1 MDRKYSYYEIVTNV
15 GYTLVIYMPFSWEY
29 IIIKWYNV
37 IPVALIGFGYLGF
50 HAYQVRVKG
59 ETIYKFLDWKNDH
72 SILYS
77 TVGFLVLMTGFL
89 IGWAFSRIILR
100 APKKSQKVA
109 PETIESGSPE
119 TPDAGRTES
128 SPPAQKEI

>member
-1 MDRKYSYYEIVTNV
+1 VTNV
-15 GYTLVIYMPFSWEY
+15 GYTLVIYLPFSWEY

-37 IPVALIGFGYLGF
+37 IPVALTGLGYLGF
-50 HAYQVRVKG
+50 DAYQVRVKG
-59 ETIYKFLDWKNDH
+59 ETIYKFLDWSNGH
-72 SILYS
+72 SVLYSIL
-77 TVGFLVLMTGFL
+77 GFLVLMTGFL

-109 PETIESGSPE
+109 PETPEAGSPG

-128 SPPAQKEI
+128 SHPAQKDI